1 MKMKVMR
8 TPEYPEVDVIAKTH
22 DSECGTIARHLIG
35 RRYLT
40 LDELPEQK
48 CEGVETN
55 VKLVRV
61 ERADAEVRVEFVGG
75 VKSLATFMFFGA
87 FTAENSENPGVTDVF
102 TTDRMT
108 VMRAL
113 ACVERMSAAHPE
125 CDGQWKFTD
134 MDGKRVFL
142 RIVSTELNAKGMI
155 GGAKPKAVQAA
166 PEDGSD
172 RDDGSED

>member
-1 MKMKVMR
+1 MKMKVMK
-8 TPEYPEVDVIAKTH
+8 TPEYPEVEVIAKTH

-61 ERADAEVRVEFVGG
+61 ERTDAEIRVEFVGG
-75 VKSLATFMFFGA
+75 VQSLATFTFFGA

-102 TTDRMT
+102 TTDEAT
-108 VMRAL
+108 VRRAL
-113 ACVERMSAAHPE
+113 ACAERMSAAHPE

-142 RIVSTELNAKGMI
+142 RVISMRLDAKGKI
-155 GGAKPKAVQAA
+155 EDVKPKVVRTET
-166 PEDGSD
+166 EDDSD
-172 RDDGSED
+172 WDDSED